1 MKHLLQVCMILLFV
15 SGACVAQVKP
25 KIVFDQLQHN
35 FGTFKE
41 EAGQQTATFEF
52 TNKGEVP
59 LILNN
64 VRASC
69 GCTTPKWTREPVAPG
84 TKGTIQVS
92 YNPKNRPGSFQKS
105 ITVQS
110 NAETPVVRLTVSGV
124 VEPRERT
131 LAELYP
137 RKIGNLRV
145 KLSTLSFSSIKSNET
160 ETRSL
165 ELVNDTNEPVTVD
178 INRVPEHIQAELSE
192 KVVPPNGKTILKVTY
207 NAKAKNTFG
216 YVADRIYLTMNGSDD
231 YRNSIGISATI
242 VEDFSAL
249 TEEELAN
256 APVAE
261 FNSTTHD
268 FGTIRQGE
276 KLDYSFELTNSG
288 KGDLIIRNIRASC
301 GCTVVTPSKKVISP
315 GESIPVK
322 VEFDSRGRRGRQS
335 KTITI
340 ITNDPKKPT
349 NVLRIASNV
358 ETDS

>member
-1 MKHLLQVCMILLFV
+1 MKYLLQACMMLIFV
-15 SGACVAQVKP
+15 SGVSIAQEKP
-25 KIVFDQLQHN
+25 KVVFDELQHN

-41 EAGQQTATFEF
+41 EAGIQTTTFEF

-84 TKGTIQVS
+84 KKGAIQVS
-92 YNPKNRPGSFQKS
+92 YNPKNRPGSFRKS

-110 NAETPVVRLTVSGV
+110 NAETPVVRLTISGV
-124 VEPRERT
+124 VEPRERS

-137 RKIGNLRV
+137 RKIGTLRV
-145 KLSTLSFSSIKSNET
+145 KLSTLSFSRIKSNET
-160 ETRSL
+160 ETRSM
-165 ELVNDTNEPVTVD
+165 ELVNDTHEPVTVD
-178 INRVPEHIQAELSE
+178 FKRVPKHIRAELSE
-192 KVVPPNGKTILKVTY
+192 KVVPPNGKTILRVTY

-242 VEDFSAL
+242 VEDFSTL
-249 TEEELAN
+249 TEEELAH
-256 APVAE
+256 APVAV

-268 FGTIRQGE
+268 FGTIRQGD
-276 KLDYSFELTNSG
+276 KVDYSFQLTNNG
-288 KGDLIIRNIRASC
+288 KRDLVIRNINASC

-315 GESIPVK
+315 GENIPIK

-340 ITNDPKKPT
+340 ITNDPKTPT
-349 NVLRIASNV
+349 NVLRISSNV
-358 ETDS
+358 ETES